1 MQGQVGAM
9 VEHAVASS
17 TDPEEIYK
25 TGLHTTSLLEGLA
38 EVIIG
43 WLLIRH
49 AAIAIDALEGADEAD
64 RSFYEGKIASARW
77 FSANMLP
84 EAALRR
90 ALAEGEDGSLMEMP
104 VEAF

>member
-9 VEHAVASS
+9 VEHAVAST

-25 TGLHTTSLLEGLA
+25 TGLHTTSLLEGLG
-38 EVIIG
+38 EIIIG

-77 FSANMLP
+77 FPPTCSRKQRCVGPWRKAKT
-84 EAALRR
+84 AR
-90 ALAEGEDGSLMEMP
+90 
-104 VEAF
+104 